1 MTIYKNELFYEALN
15 LYTNSNLNQ
24 KEIALKLGIT
34 EKTISKWL
42 KDLKEK
48 KKSNIDNIKL
58 LNDKLNKL
66 LNDENS
72 NLDDIK
78 NITKSISDLENIW
91 FNNYLKNHKSIKKGA
106 K

>member
-1 MTIYKNELFYEALN
+1 MTIYKNELFHKALE
-15 LYTNSNLNQ
+15 LYINSNLNQ

-48 KKSNIDNIKL
+48 KKSNVDNIKL
-58 LNDKLNKL
+58 LNNKLNNL
-66 LNDENS
+66 LNDENAS
-72 NLDDIK
+72 LEDIK

-91 FNNYLKNHKSIKKGA
+91 FNNYLKKHNSIKKGA